1 MVERSRRS
9 VGATIAACHAAR
21 QDGVAA
27 NLAGADPHVDDRLG
41 RLALSVDGLA
51 RRDSL
56 VFSGAAGRDLAVAIT
71 IAGDYGRD
79 IVVTVDIHLQSI
91 QLAAIEFG
99 ALRDSNV
106 LGTLRLGNFI

>member
-9 VGATIAACHAAR
+9 VGATIAACHAG

-27 NLAGADPHVDDRLG
+27 NLAGADPLDDRLG

-71 IAGDYGRD
+71 IANDYGRD
-79 IVVTVDIHLQSI
+79 IVVTVDTHLQSI

>member
-9 VGATIAACHAAR
+9 VGATIAACHAG

-27 NLAGADPHVDDRLG
+27 NLAGADLLDDRLG

-79 IVVTVDIHLQSI
+79 IDVTVDTHLQSI

-99 ALRDSNV
+99 ARRDSNV
-106 LGTLRLGNFI
+106 LGTLRSGNFI